1 MSYDKEK
8 TENHLVT
15 ELCLFSIYPTM
26 TSAISLG
33 PEGSC
38 FDRQS
43 DRSVIPSS
51 HMTNARGRFC
61 SSIIYLQAITYDVTK
76 EVICRSIMDC
86 DAEACEMDTKAGR
99 KCQRSL
105 SGSTSCFTSMVLL
118 TSIPD
123 RRHICGRIVEKN
135 KTVQKRF
142 KSLFQGKQEPAN
154 PYGARVSSLLGVK
167 LRL

>member
-76 EVICRSIMDC
+76 EVICRSIIMKGVDC
-86 DAEACEMDTKAGR
+86 DAEACEMDSKAGR

-123 RRHICGRIVEKN
+123 RRHICGRIGEKN

-142 KSLFQGKQEPAN
+142 KSHF
-154 PYGARVSSLLGVK
+154 
-167 LRL
+167 